1 MLVEILV
8 LLGGLT
14 ILSFGIGVCIASLVR
29 SI

>member
-1 MLVEILV
+1 MLGELLK

-14 ILSFGIGVCIASLVR
+14 ILSFGIGACIASLVR